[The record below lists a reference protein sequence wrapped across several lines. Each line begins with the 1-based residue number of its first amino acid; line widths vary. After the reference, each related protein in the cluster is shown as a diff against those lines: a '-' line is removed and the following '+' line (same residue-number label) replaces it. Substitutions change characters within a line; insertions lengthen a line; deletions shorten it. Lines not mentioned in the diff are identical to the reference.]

1 MCLEDCFSCQQPCW
15 PRDDLLPA
23 DSSPAAGFP
32 SHSQKHFSN
41 KPPLLSEGGD
51 SQPEGVLQAYSS
63 HYEDERSDDHQP
75 VDGKKPDQHEK
86 QARRETVMGYLLG
99 GMPDNNGSMPEDD
112 SSGISSYEK
121 RWYAVG
127 D

>member
-1 MCLEDCFSCQQPCW
+1 MCLEDCFECQQPCW

-32 SHSQKHFSN
+32 C
-41 KPPLLSEGGD
+41 
-51 SQPEGVLQAYSS
+51 YSKF
-63 HYEDERSDDHQP
+63 ERPNNLQP
-75 VDGKKPDQHEK
+75 VDAKKPDQHEK
-86 QARRETVMGYLLG
+86 QARRETDMGYLPG
-99 GMPDNNGSMPEDD
+99 GMPGNNGSMPEDD

-121 RWYAVG
+121 RWCAVG